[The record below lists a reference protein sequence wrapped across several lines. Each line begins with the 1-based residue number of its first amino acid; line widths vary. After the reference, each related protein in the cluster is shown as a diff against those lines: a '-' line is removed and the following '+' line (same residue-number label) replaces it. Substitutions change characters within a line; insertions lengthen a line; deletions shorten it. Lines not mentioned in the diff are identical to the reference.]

1 MRDSVLEAPQELDQ
15 ARRAGRRSPLKWKCG
30 LTAPSFLQ
38 GSQEATRKLVA
49 NRKATCARVCRDR
62 FHSRTAA
69 PCGYLTTLLLLR
81 RKLKAFL
88 RNRWVYVVLA
98 FDLSTPM
105 GAHVACRVI
114 LAALS
119 LWCSVLPLLL

>member
-1 MRDSVLEAPQELDQ
+1 MEMWPYSALLP
-15 ARRAGRRSPLKWKCG
+15 AGICRKPH
-30 LTAPSFLQ
+30 
-38 GSQEATRKLVA
+38 GSLWPTERPPVP
-49 NRKATCARVCRDR
+49 VCRDR
-62 FHSRTAA
+62 FLSRPAA
-69 PCGYLTTLLLLR
+69 PRGYLTTLLLLR
-81 RKLKAFL
+81 RRVKAL
-88 RNRWVYVVLA
+88 LSNRWVCVVLA